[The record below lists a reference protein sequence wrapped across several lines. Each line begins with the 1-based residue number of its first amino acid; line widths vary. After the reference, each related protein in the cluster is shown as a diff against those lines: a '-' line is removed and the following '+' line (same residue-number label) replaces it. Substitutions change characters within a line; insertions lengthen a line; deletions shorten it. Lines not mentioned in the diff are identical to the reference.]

1 MYSSLH
7 PQQHINKG
15 QSWSGFRKHP
25 SLVCFSSPL
34 PLNLHGQPFHVGV
47 LEVEARRVVG
57 EVWRFRGGQR
67 SRRSRVS
74 CYQLGDTRA
83 EAELLQLHC
92 NNPHWSDS
100 TNITESSV
108 LPYRVGR
115 FGDLQQ
121 LLLGSALSIL
131 GLSQILFQMIRLL
144 QPRITTHINAA
155 AMTQLNVTNNTC
167 ETAPADLLSDC
178 STSLTASCSASLIFC
193 SISLFSSL
201 VFMAVTSNLCLSCSA
216 SAALWAKSLASS
228 SAIWAFSANRSAVSS
243 DRSWRI
249 AIELLCYCCLH

>member
-1 MYSSLH
+1 ML
-7 PQQHINKG
+7 
-15 QSWSGFRKHP
+15 
-25 SLVCFSSPL
+25 FSSPL
-34 PLNLHGQPFHVGV
+34 PLNLHGQPFHVRV

-57 EVWRFRGGQR
+57 EVWCFRGGQR

-74 CYQLGDTRA
+74 CYELGDTRA
-83 EAELLQLHC
+83 EAELLRLHC
-92 NNPHWSDS
+92 NNLDSSDS
-100 TNITESSV
+100 TNITESLNSSV
-108 LPYRVGR
+108 LPYRVGC

-144 QPRITTHINAA
+144 QPGINTHTYINTAN
-155 AMTQLNVTNNTC
+155 MTNFNVIKLLNNTC
-167 ETAPADLLSDC
+167 DAGPADLLSDC

-228 SAIWAFSANRSAVSS
+228 SAI
-243 DRSWRI
+243 
-249 AIELLCYCCLH
+249 